1 MQEVMTVKQLANYL
15 QLNELTIYKRVRLG
29 EIPVAKV
36 GRALRFK
43 KNVIDKWLEIES
55 GWDQEFESLLK
66 RSQRFGKRAE
76 ITEKKI
82 QKAIEEVR
90 ASGGQFVKSCH

>member
-1 MQEVMTVKQLANYL
+1 MQEVMTARQLADYL

-29 EIPVAKV
+29 EIPVVKI

-55 GWDQEFESLLK
+55 GWDQEFETLLRK
-66 RSQRFGKRAE
+66 TQAFGKE
-76 ITEKKI
+76 TGIIKGKI
-82 QKAIEEVR
+82 QQAIEEVR
-90 ASGGQFVKSCH
+90 KNRR

>member
-1 MQEVMTVKQLANYL
+1 MQEVMTAKQLAGYL
-15 QLNELTIYKRVRLG
+15 QLNELTIYKKVRLG
-29 EIPVAKV
+29 EIPVVKI

-55 GWDQEFESLLK
+55 GWDQEFETLLR
-66 RSQRFGKRAE
+66 RSQEFGKRTG

-82 QKAIEEVR
+82 QRTIEEVKAQER
-90 ASGGQFVKSCH
+90 